1 MAVQTKALAAYVL
14 SRNARFAGG
23 PVTLAR
29 LAQMYQLPF
38 DATHETVDVKTLDG
52 VARYFKMTAAALTAA
67 MPKPVPPPP
76 APRPVPQPIVRPAPP
91 PVQIPPPTPVPEPL
105 PPPPA
110 PPTPMPIAPEPT
122 AVIPKDQLTDLVAAS
137 RKSEPVIEA
146 PVIEAPAP
154 APELVDDHEIDIS
167 FEDVEATP
175 VPERETSP
183 ATPKAKAKAKKPK
196 KKKS

>member
-38 DATHETVDVKTLDG
+38 DAAQETVDAKTFDG
-52 VARYFKMTAAALTAA
+52 VARYFKMTVAALTAA
-67 MPKPVPPPP
+67 IPAPIMIPPVVIAPVPVSAPLPTPKPVPPP
-76 APRPVPQPIVRPAPP
+76 AP
-91 PVQIPPPTPVPEPL
+91 E
-105 PPPPA
+105 PPA
-110 PPTPMPIAPEPT
+110 PATPAPIAPEPT
-122 AVIPKDQLTDLVAAS
+122 VVIPKAQLTDLVAAS

-146 PVIEAPAP
+146 PAP
-154 APELVDDHEIDIS
+154 VDDHEIDIS

-175 VPERETSP
+175 APERETSP
-183 ATPKAKAKAKKPK
+183 ATPKAKAKKKSSK
-196 KKKS
+196 KKKG